1 MCPDAL
7 GYAAVIMCESMYSL
21 PSGVYPFDLRG
32 GSLAPMIARFLL
44 LEYAKKIANCLV
56 GRAQCQDSH
65 IMTPEPGSV
74 GFMGVN
80 PAGFVPLQAAL
91 VGAGPPT

>member
-1 MCPDAL
+1 MRPDAL
-7 GYAAVIMCESMYSL
+7 DFAAAILHELMCFLS
-21 PSGVYPFDLRG
+21 SGVYPFDLR
-32 GSLAPMIARFLL
+32 SEDQTLPMARFLL
-44 LEYAKKIANCLV
+44 LENTKRIANCSV
-56 GRAQCQDSH
+56 GRALCQDSH
-65 IMTPEPGSV
+65 IKTPEPGSV

>member
-1 MCPDAL
+1 MTHA
-7 GYAAVIMCESMYSL
+7 
-21 PSGVYPFDLRG
+21 
-32 GSLAPMIARFLL
+32 IAKLFM
-44 LEYAKKIANCLV
+44 LENAKKIANCLV

-80 PAGFVPLQAAL
+80 PAGFAPLQAAL
-91 VGAGPPT
+91 VGAGPLT

>member
-1 MCPDAL
+1 
-7 GYAAVIMCESMYSL
+7 
-21 PSGVYPFDLRG
+21 
-32 GSLAPMIARFLL
+32 MIARFLL

-80 PAGFVPLQAAL
+80 PAGIVPQQAAI
-91 VGAGPPT
+91 VGAGVPTRLQYRPSFDVRITVCATQCRAGGVCETRVVQLI